1 MNSIE
6 HERVLRIQWVG
17 LSLQKSLRVLLEIFP
32 DNVSVGV
39 DNPVAG
45 DVDVLVG
52 VLLHIDVVQ
61 VQAGDEVVVVVSH

>member
-1 MNSIE
+1 M
-6 HERVLRIQWVG
+6 
-17 LSLQKSLRVLLEIFP
+17 RVLLEISP

-39 DNPVAG
+39 DYPVAG

-52 VLLHIDVVQ
+52 VLLHVDVVQ